1 MKDNNKDIKI
11 SYWSSHLTT
20 IVTVTLVLLIVG
32 LIALMSVGA
41 HRETERLHE
50 RVELSVIMT
59 DSISDAEAADIAKE
73 LAKEPYVA
81 QSQLIGKQQAM
92 EEWSRDTGEDLMS
105 LYNVNPF
112 SPEVV
117 LTLKADYTSA
127 DSLASISKRLESQP
141 YVEKASQPDVE
152 MIENMN
158 RGIRKVVWVLGSI
171 ALTMLLISF
180 VLINNTVRLATYS
193 RRFTI
198 HTMQL
203 VGATDGYIRG
213 PYVRGNMLSGFLA
226 GIASSV
232 LLLIAMLG
240 TESSGVLNV
249 WAVIGWG
256 SFGMVCGGLVLIGT
270 LVCGAAAALATRRY
284 LRADYDD
291 LFR

>member
-59 DSISDAEAADIAKE
+59 DSITDAEASDIAKE

-81 QSQLIGKQQAM
+81 HSQLIGKQQAM

-141 YVEKASQPDVE
+141 YVEQASQPDVE

-226 GIASSV
+226 GIASSA
-232 LLLIAMLG
+232 LLLLAMFG
-240 TESSGVLNV
+240 AESSGVLNV
-249 WAVIGWG
+249 WTVIGWS
-256 SFGMVCGGLVLIGT
+256 SFGMVCVGLVLIGT